1 MSSKTFVVGLMIL
14 LFLLVNYEYTIAAG
28 PWRGKVIDAETKEP
42 IEGAVVLAVW
52 HRNYRTPAGDNAYF
66 YEAKE
71 VLTNKEGRFEIPS
84 YIPINLLPLISYIEG
99 PFFTIFKPGH
109 GSLPM
114 GLWNYFTG
122 AVVEPKE
129 MELYGKRYRLATGLV
144 EVPPLKTRE
153 ERLRLLLIP
162 PSIPDDKMSK
172 LIESINKEAIS
183 LGLQPTHSKGDS
195 K

>member
-84 YIPINLLPLISYIEG
+84 YIQINL
-99 PFFTIFKPGH
+99 
-109 GSLPM
+109 
-114 GLWNYFTG
+114 
-122 AVVEPKE
+122 
-129 MELYGKRYRLATGLV
+129 YRA
-144 EVPPLKTRE
+144 
-153 ERLRLLLIP
+153 LL
-162 PSIPDDKMSK
+162 
-172 LIESINKEAIS
+172 
-183 LGLQPTHSKGDS
+183 
-195 K
+195 